1 VRIENMEVKMVG
13 RMKVIVNLVKNTYR
27 FQRSPVN
34 NTKRLAER
42 CAEEWRYEYPPG
54 TPLEFIRDEILECWK
69 RQQD

>member
-1 VRIENMEVKMVG
+1 MRIENMEVKMVG

-42 CAEEWRYEYPPG
+42 CAEEWKYEYPPG

>member
-1 VRIENMEVKMVG
+1 MEGKMVG

-54 TPLEFIRDEILECWK
+54 TPLESIRDEILECWK

>member
-1 VRIENMEVKMVG
+1 MEGKMVG

>member
-1 VRIENMEVKMVG
+1 MEVKMVG

-54 TPLEFIRDEILECWK
+54 THLEFIRDEILECWK